1 MKRHGSRSSLRIN
14 RWSSARSSGSDAT
27 TYDDTTA
34 AIATT
39 YSAKFFRL
47 KNLRKEGMS
56 YVENIGKMR

>member
-1 MKRHGSRSSLRIN
+1 MYE
-14 RWSSARSSGSDAT
+14 DAET
-27 TYDDTTA
+27 LPERLD